1 MTPPRSPPPR
11 SMRVMVER
19 VAVMAL
25 MALAI
30 IANFRK
36 QYSAAA
42 VDASFVSAAGSLI
55 LGQWVLAAFLPSTPV
70 VSYGS
75 HLMVAMFF
83 LSACVGFD
91 GALKDWNDHTY
102 TAHNRLLRVLP
113 QVTSGSCFG
122 ALVLASCR
130 LTIDLWE
137 PTRVAIMTVATV
149 MLVVA
154 VLAMHANEHGAEHCF
169 QPGCTSPALFATWAA
184 AWLGLQLL
192 LTPQVRLAISER
204 AGLGLHAVFGL
215 RELNSGE
222 AQGLLRQVTRAEA
235 AAAKARMTRTLEAA
249 LNNAVAMRAAATRE
263 WREEGLK
270 RRALHALAQNSG
282 RASAVGARL
291 QREQKRQHPSPR
303 SRVRLMRDG
312 YAAEAEARL
321 LLRASR
327 LASRTAAMSAGSS
340 SLETGST

>member
-1 MTPPRSPPPR
+1 
-11 SMRVMVER
+11 MRVMVER
-19 VAVMAL
+19 VAVMAV
-25 MALAI
+25 MALVIITNLRNQYRVDAI
-30 IANFRK
+30 
-36 QYSAAA
+36 
-42 VDASFVSAAGSLI
+42 DASFLSAAGSLI
-55 LGQWVLAAFLPSTPV
+55 LGEVVFSAFLPSTKI
-70 VSYGS
+70 VSHGS

-83 LSACVGFD
+83 LSIFVGFD
-91 GALKDWNDHTY
+91 GAWKDWNDHTY

-113 QVTSGSCFG
+113 QLTSGSCFG
-122 ALVLASCR
+122 ALVLASRR

-154 VLAMHANEHGAEHCF
+154 VLAMHANAHGAEHCF

-184 AWLGLQLL
+184 VWMGEQLL

-204 AGLGLHAVFGL
+204 AGLGLHVVLGL

-235 AAAKARMTRTLEAA
+235 ADTKARITRTLEVA
-249 LNNAVAMRAAATRE
+249 LSNAVAIRAAATRK
-263 WREEGLK
+263 WREERCK
-270 RRALHALAQNSG
+270 RRALHVLARNSG
-282 RASAVGARL
+282 WASAVGARSRRTPK
-291 QREQKRQHPSPR
+291 QNPSPR
-303 SRVRLMRDG
+303 SRVRLMRDA

-327 LASRTAAMSAGSS
+327 LASRTAVTSTGSS
-340 SLETGST
+340 PAASTPPTTPTSRRPPPTS

>member
-55 LGQWVLAAFLPSTPV
+55 LGQLVLAAFLPSTKV

-113 QVTSGSCFG
+113 QFTSGACFG
-122 ALVLASCR
+122 ALVLVSRR
-130 LTIDLWE
+130 LTSDLWE
-137 PTRVAIMTVATV
+137 SLRVAIMTVATV
-149 MLVVA
+149 MLVVG

-192 LTPQVRLAISER
+192 RRRRCAWRS
-204 AGLGLHAVFGL
+204 ASAWA
-215 RELNSGE
+215 SGCTSSSGC
-222 AQGLLRQVTRAEA
+222 ASSTRRGAGLLRQVTRAEA
-235 AAAKARMTRTLEAA
+235 AAAKAHMTRTLEAA
-249 LNNAVAMRAAATRE
+249 LSNAVAMRAAATRE

-282 RASAVGARL
+282 WASAVGARL
-291 QREQKRQHPSPR
+291 QREQKRQNPSPR
-303 SRVRLMRDG
+303 SRVRLMRDA

>member
-30 IANFRK
+30 IANFWK
-36 QYSAAA
+36 QHRAAA
-42 VDASFVSAAGSLI
+42 ADTSFVSAAGSLI
-55 LGQWVLAAFLPSTPV
+55 LGQLVLAAFLPSTKV

-75 HLMVAMFF
+75 HLMVVMFF
-83 LSACVGFD
+83 LSTCTGFD
-91 GALKDWNDHTY
+91 GAWKDWNDHTY

-122 ALVLASCR
+122 ALALVSRR
-130 LTIDLWE
+130 LTSDLWE
-137 PTRVAIMTVATV
+137 ALRVAIMTVATV

-204 AGLGLHAVFGL
+204 VGLGLHVVFGL

-235 AAAKARMTRTLEAA
+235 AAAM
-249 LNNAVAMRAAATRE
+249 NNAVAMRAAATRE
-263 WREEGLK
+263 WREEGRQ

-282 RASAVGARL
+282 WASAVGARL

-303 SRVRLMRDG
+303 SRVRLMRDA

>member
-1 MTPPRSPPPR
+1 
-11 SMRVMVER
+11 MRVMVER

-25 MALAI
+25 MTLAI

-42 VDASFVSAAGSLI
+42 VDASFVSATGSLT
-55 LGQWVLAAFLPSTPV
+55 LGQLVFSAFLPSTKV

-91 GALKDWNDHTY
+91 GAWKDWNDHTY

-113 QVTSGSCFG
+113 QFTSGACFG
-122 ALVLASCR
+122 ALVLVSRR
-130 LTIDLWE
+130 LTSDLWE
-137 PTRVAIMTVATV
+137 ALRVAIMTVATV
-149 MLVVA
+149 MLGVG
-154 VLAMHANEHGAEHCF
+154 VLAMHANDHGAEHCF

-204 AGLGLHAVFGL
+204 AGLGLHVVFGL

-263 WREEGLK
+263 WREEGRQ

-282 RASAVGARL
+282 WASAVGARL

-303 SRVRLMRDG
+303 SRVRLMRDA

-327 LASRTAAMSAGSS
+327 LASRTAVMSAGSS
-340 SLETGST
+340 SLETGSA